1 MLGIF
6 GLFLQAAAGHILY
19 LALHLES
26 GSFPRPLPPDRER
39 AAFADLQKGG
49 AAAAQARDTLIRH
62 NLRLVAHI
70 CKKYYAGNS
79 AQDDMISIGTIGLI
93 KAVDTFDPAKGKR
106 FASYAS
112 RCIENELRMDLRRG
126 RRTGVT
132 LSLQEPLEADGQL
145 TLADTLPDEADMEA
159 GCESRA
165 DAARLRAL
173 VDALPARERAIMRQ
187 RYGFDGAPKTQQQTA
202 QALHISRSYVS
213 RLEKRARVPARPV
226 ADGMTGTAQ
235 RECNQLKNDGGGGTQ
250 IPFAANVWHDA
261 AERATYMPHFCKL
274 SNL

>member
-132 LSLQEPLEADGQL
+132 LSL
-145 TLADTLPDEADMEA
+145 ADTLPDEADMEA

-213 RLEKRARVPARPV
+213 RLEKRALEYLRGRWPA
-226 ADGMTGTAQ
+226 
-235 RECNQLKNDGGGGTQ
+235 E
-250 IPFAANVWHDA
+250 
-261 AERATYMPHFCKL
+261 
-274 SNL
+274 